1 MARPPPCAPPDDDS
15 RDVAAAAPTTDTVRE
30 PAAGL
35 GRGDG
40 DGDGPSEEG
49 KDSTGSFGIFRVTFV
64 GARGPSFQCHCPA
77 MRRRGAPRARPR
89 VKRDAASDATDAAH
103 AAAKSEEGYKNM

>member
-1 MARPPPCAPPDDDS
+1 MMMARPPPCAPPDDDS

-49 KDSTGSFGIFRVTFV
+49 KDSTGSFGIFRVTSWVRAGPPFGV
-64 GARGPSFQCHCPA
+64 TAPRCDAEELRARGRASKETRQA
-77 MRRRGAPRARPR
+77 TRQTRRTQRQ
-89 VKRDAASDATDAAH
+89 K
-103 AAAKSEEGYKNM
+103 